1 MLYSPKPL
9 DTSGVVLDHQL
20 VELLEV
26 LARNT
31 HEVWA
36 SQRLADGWRYGP
48 HRNDGKKEHPGLV
61 EYDDLTE
68 TEKDYDRVV
77 ALQVIKSILALGFRI
92 EAPDHIALALNA
104 GQTRA

>member
-9 DTSGVVLDHQL
+9 DTSGVTLDTQL
-20 VELLEV
+20 IELLEV

-61 EYDDLTE
+61 EYDALTE
-68 TEKDYDRVV
+68 IEKDYDRVV

-92 EAPDHIALALNA
+92 EGPARIAVESSPGHDHE
-104 GQTRA
+104 